1 MKEKTQSKERT
12 EDHNS
17 NKKKGMPSNLLLLD
31 EDLDLSGFISA
42 NMEQE
47 SRESEGRSS
56 MDRVKIM
63 DEIKRKKMVK

>member
-1 MKEKTQSKERT
+1 MKGKTQSKERT
-12 EDHNS
+12 EDNNS